1 MIWHVT
7 PDLLGRC
14 FTRENSDFMFVN
26 TCSSTHDDANN
37 DGDNQPNQCV
47 IQVRYVVHFDETAK
61 NTYIKKAKLIGEYTK
76 LSQVELR
83 LT

>member
-7 PDLLGRC
+7 PDLSTWKM
-14 FTRENSDFMFVN
+14 FYTENSDFRFVN
-26 TCSSTHDDANN
+26 TCCSTHDNANN

-61 NTYIKKAKLIGEYTK
+61 NTYIKKAKSIGEYTK
-76 LSQVELR
+76 PG
-83 LT
+83 